1 MHILIFSNW
10 FPPVV
15 SGSSFYAK
23 SLAQSLANRGH
34 EVEVVTLDWGKEYAP
49 SDDLSFP
56 VHRLAVL
63 RIPKSRFFYKLEL
76 MGYSFTPGNCR
87 RLREI
92 VEKFRP
98 DILHH
103 VNHIFDSTF
112 LTSRIARK
120 AKIPIVGSITTPI
133 QNQNPFLQW
142 IMGLADRI
150 ILGTFGVRH
159 WDGIVSLDKIVH
171 GYVGKLYGTKA
182 QQRSVIIPFGVRL
195 DRMSDYEHTSRS
207 RSSRPQV
214 LMVGHIHPFRN
225 PVQLVRAMP
234 IVLETIPKARL
245 ILAGRVDINEPIKV
259 ARKLALTS
267 DQVQFIGPKSHS
279 EVVSLMKDSH
289 VFASWITGP
298 YRALGTAPMEAML
311 CETPVIN
318 DIPEDLFG
326 EGKLKNNE
334 NIALVDSHNPQSIAQ
349 AIIRLLKDEELRQK
363 IGLGGRR
370 FVLDHLN
377 WQGIA
382 AQIENLYESILTG
395 KTR

>member
-1 MHILIFSNW
+1 
-10 FPPVV
+10 
-15 SGSSFYAK
+15 
-23 SLAQSLANRGH
+23 
-34 EVEVVTLDWGKEYAP
+34 
-49 SDDLSFP
+49 
-56 VHRLAVL
+56 
-63 RIPKSRFFYKLEL
+63 
-76 MGYSFTPGNCR
+76 
-87 RLREI
+87 
-92 VEKFRP
+92 
-98 DILHH
+98 
-103 VNHIFDSTF
+103 
-112 LTSRIARK
+112 
-120 AKIPIVGSITTPI
+120 
-133 QNQNPFLQW
+133 
-142 IMGLADRI
+142 MGLADRM

-171 GYVGKLYGTKA
+171 EYVGKLYGMRA
-182 QQRSVIIPFGVRL
+182 QQRSVVIPFGVRL
-195 DRMSDYEHTSRS
+195 DRMSDYEDTSGS

-225 PVQLVRAMP
+225 PVQLIRAMP
-234 IVLETIPKARL
+234 IVLEAIPNARL
-245 ILAGRVDINEPIKV
+245 ILAGRADIDEPIKV
-259 ARKLALTS
+259 ARMLALTS
-267 DQVQFIGPKSHS
+267 DQVEFVGSKSHS

-334 NIALVDSHNPQSIAQ
+334 NIVLVDSHNPQSIAQ
-349 AIIRLLKDEELRQK
+349 AIIRLLKDEELQQK
-363 IGLGGRR
+363 IGLGGKR

>member
-1 MHILIFSNW
+1 MRILIFSNW
-10 FPPVV
+10 FPPVI

-23 SLAQSLANRGH
+23 SLAQSLMNRGH

-56 VHRLAVL
+56 VHRLGVL

-76 MGYSFTPGNCR
+76 MGYSFTPSNCR
-87 RLREI
+87 HLREI
-92 VEKFRP
+92 IEKHRP
-98 DILHH
+98 NILHH

-142 IMGLADRI
+142 IMGLADRM

-171 GYVGKLYGTKA
+171 EYVGKLYGIRA
-182 QQRSVIIPFGVRL
+182 QQRSVVIPFGVRL
-195 DRMSDYEHTSRS
+195 DRMSDYEDPSGS

-225 PVQLVRAMP
+225 PVQLIRAMP
-234 IVLETIPKARL
+234 IVLEAIPNARL
-245 ILAGRVDINEPIKV
+245 ILAGRADIDEPIKV

-267 DQVQFIGPKSHS
+267 DQVEFVGSKSHS
-279 EVVSLMKDSH
+279 EVVSLMKNSH

-298 YRALGTAPMEAML
+298 YHALGTAPMEAML

-334 NIALVDSHNPQSIAQ
+334 NIILVDSHNPQSIAQ

-363 IGLGGRR
+363 IGIGGRR